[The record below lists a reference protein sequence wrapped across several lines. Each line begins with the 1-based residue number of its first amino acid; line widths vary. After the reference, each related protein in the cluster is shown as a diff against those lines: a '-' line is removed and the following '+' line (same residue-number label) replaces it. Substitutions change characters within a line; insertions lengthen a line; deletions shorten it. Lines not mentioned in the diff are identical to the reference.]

1 MHSRMQ
7 FIYTLQYLPTS
18 YLISVI
24 GKVTFNCF
32 QQKSSVR
39 RRVLPREK
47 ELGGGTLGRLVP
59 LNTLH
64 ARLVK
69 ARDRH
74 AFTRKVHSCALRVP
88 ERE

>member
-7 FIYTLQYLPTS
+7 FIYTVPTS

-24 GKVTFNCF
+24 GAY
-32 QQKSSVR
+32 SSIQ
-39 RRVLPREK
+39 LFPAKKALCAGAYCQEK
-47 ELGGGTLGRLVP
+47 EKLRSGRLVP

-69 ARDRH
+69 ARDKH

>member
-7 FIYTLQYLPTS
+7 FIYTVPTS
-18 YLISVI
+18 YLPSVI
-24 GKVTFNCF
+24 GSIHLFPAKKPC
-32 QQKSSVR
+32 SVR
-39 RRVLPREK
+39 RRVLPRER
-47 ELGGGTLGRLVP
+47 EAQVRYLVGLVP

-69 ARDRH
+69 ARDKH

>member
-1 MHSRMQ
+1 MTGTRCIPACNSS
-7 FIYTLQYLPTS
+7 IQYLPTS

-24 GKVTFNCF
+24 GNIQLFPAKKTLCVGAYC
-32 QQKSSVR
+32 Q
-39 RRVLPREK
+39 EK
-47 ELGGGTLGRLVP
+47 EKLRSGRLVP

-74 AFTRKVHSCALRVP
+74 AFTRKVHSCVLRVP

>member
-7 FIYTLQYLPTS
+7 FICTVPTS

-24 GKVTFNCF
+24 GGNIQLFPAKKLCASARIAKRK
-32 QQKSSVR
+32 KSSGQV
-39 RRVLPREK
+39 
-47 ELGGGTLGRLVP
+47 GGRLVP